1 MTMQPAQQY
10 LFGDDPQAPPPAP
23 EPNLDDEQPDPGAR
37 LKEWSYSRRE
47 VFEKCQR
54 LYYYQYYG
62 AKKRTAKTE
71 PLKERLRFL
80 KDISNRYMRA
90 GDIMHWA
97 ISCSLKA
104 RAKKG
109 SEWSQNFLIEFA
121 RKRFQEDLSFSRGYK
136 EGTPLPAEMSAPVL
150 LMELYY
156 GMADAE
162 KRCGEVEAKMVR
174 ALQSFQ
180 TVAEYVP
187 FRSGVDGDQ
196 AKIESPISVRHQG
209 VSLRGKVDLAFSKA
223 GRATVVDWKMGDGDG
238 GADSLQLLFYAIWA
252 MQTFACPSDQVDL
265 FKAHL
270 GSGTVSPFDFGPK
283 AILRAKARISQ
294 DVERMRAVDEYGRD
308 GLVEAF
314 TPCGQER
321 VCAGC
326 VYQGV
331 CPKE

>member
-1 MTMQPAQQY
+1 MIMEAAQQY

-23 EPNLDDEQPDPGAR
+23 DPQAEQPVAGSR

-62 AKKRTAKTE
+62 ASARTAKTD
-71 PLKERLRFL
+71 PQKERLRFL
-80 KDISNRYMRA
+80 KGITNRYMRA

-109 SEWSQNFLIEFA
+109 SEWSRNFLVEFA

-136 EGTPLPAEMSAPVL
+136 EGTPLPEELSAPSL

-156 GMADAE
+156 GLEDAE
-162 KRCGEVEAKMVR
+162 KRCGEVEEKMVR

-187 FRSGVDGDQ
+187 FRAGVDGDQ
-196 AKIESPISVRHQG
+196 AKVESPVSVKHQG
-209 VSLRGKVDLAFSKA
+209 VSLRGKVDLAFSKT
-223 GRATVVDWKMGDGDG
+223 GRANVVDWKMGEGDG

-252 MQTFACPSDQVDL
+252 MQTFSCLPDQVDL

-270 GSGTVSPFDFGPK
+270 GGGTVSRFDFGPK
-283 AILRAKARISQ
+283 AILRAEARISQ
-294 DVERMRAVDEYGRD
+294 DVERMRSVDEYGRD

-326 VYQGV
+326 VFQGV

>member
-1 MTMQPAQQY
+1 MDSVQQY
-10 LFGDDPQAPPPAP
+10 LFEDERPKLPLTLGLQP
-23 EPNLDDEQPDPGAR
+23 EQPVAESR
-37 LKEWSYSRRE
+37 LNVWSYSRRE

-62 AKKRTAKTE
+62 ASSRTAKAD
-71 PLKERLRFL
+71 PQKAQLRFL

-109 SEWSQNFLIEFA
+109 REWSQNFLIEFA

-136 EGTPLPAEMSAPVL
+136 NGTPLPAEMSAPVL

-156 GMADAE
+156 GLEDAE
-162 KRCGEVEAKMVR
+162 ERCGEVEEKMVR

-180 TVAEYVP
+180 AVAEYVP
-187 FRSGVDGDQ
+187 FRAGVDGDE
-196 AKIESPISVRHQG
+196 AKIESPVSVKHQG
-209 VSLRGKVDLAFSKA
+209 VSLRGKVDLAFSQT
-223 GRATVVDWKMGDGDG
+223 GRATVVDWKMGEGDG
-238 GADSLQLLFYAIWA
+238 GADSLQLLFYAMWA
-252 MQTFACPSDQVDL
+252 MQAFTCPSDQVDL
-265 FKAHL
+265 VKAHL
-270 GSGTVSPFDFGPK
+270 GSGTVSRFEFGSK

-294 DVERMRAVDEYGRD
+294 DVERMRSVDEYGRN
-308 GLVEAF
+308 GVVEAF

-326 VYQGV
+326 VFRGV